1 MSLGTSLNDAR
12 KNSGLTQKEVA
23 ERLGVSRQTISKW
36 ELDETLPDIRQSKR
50 LAELYHVSLDEL
62 VEYDADV
69 QEIQRVI
76 QHTSEETQQKVDW
89 TKLWGQM
96 YPILTTYQ
104 QEVDVN
110 RYTTPLRALLAD
122 LEREYG
128 YNKQDAFLVL
138 KDILGKLWT
147 EGNETPAH
155 PCNA

>member
-12 KNSGLTQKEVA
+12 KNSGLTQEEVA

-110 RYTTPLRALLAD
+110 RYTKPLRALLAD
-122 LEREYG
+122 LEGEYG

-155 PCNA
+155 S